1 MGVHAA
7 SEKPYELAYEA
18 SIRAIEAQ
26 ATLVESLRSRAG
38 TMLAA
43 TALVTS
49 FFGGQALVRGG
60 GSPLHLVSYTSGALA
75 SFIAVSLLTLTMLL
89 PFTLRVT
96 LSAAEILSFVENDPR
111 ADQLTSTD
119 VLREV
124 ALQYESMYDWNDR
137 QLRILE
143 VCFQL
148 AIVFLVAEV
157 AFWLTA
163 LVGGAS

>member
-1 MGVHAA
+1 VATHAV

-49 FFGGQALVRGG
+49 FFGGQALVAAGG
-60 GSPLHLVSYTSGALA
+60 APFHFVSYTTGAVA
-75 SFIAVSLLTLTMLL
+75 SFIAASLLTLTMLL
-89 PFTLRVT
+89 PFTLRFS
-96 LSAAEILSFVENDPR
+96 LSAAEILSFVESDPR
-111 ADQLTSTD
+111 GDQLTSTK

-124 ALQYESMYDWNDR
+124 ALQYESMYKSNAR

-143 VCFQL
+143 VCFRL
-148 AIVFLVAEV
+148 GMVFLVAEV

-163 LVGGAS
+163 LTGGVL

>member
-1 MGVHAA
+1 VV

-49 FFGGQALVRGG
+49 FLGGQALLRTG
-60 GSPLHLVSYTSGALA
+60 GSPLHFLSYTTGALA
-75 SFIAVSLLTLTMLL
+75 SFIAVSSLTLTILL
-89 PFTLRVT
+89 PFTLRFS
-96 LSAAEILSFVENDPR
+96 LSAAQILR
-111 ADQLTSTD
+111 ALETEQRDDQTSTGA
-119 VLREV
+119 LREI
-124 ALQYESMYDWNDR
+124 ALQYELMYDSNTR
-137 QLRILE
+137 QIRILE
-143 VCFQL
+143 TCFRL

-157 AFWLTA
+157 GFWLTA
-163 LVGGAS
+163 LTRGAL

>member
-1 MGVHAA
+1 VCARA
-7 SEKPYELAYEA
+7 VSEKPYELAYEA
-18 SIRAIEAQ
+18 SIRAIENQ
-26 ATLVESLRSRAG
+26 AATVESLRSRAG
-38 TMLAA
+38 TILAA

-49 FFGGQALVRGG
+49 FFGGQALVRAG
-60 GSPLHLVSYTSGALA
+60 GSPLHLVSYTTGALA
-75 SFIAVSLLTLTMLL
+75 SFIGASLVTLTMLL

-96 LSAAEILSFVENDPR
+96 LSAVEILSFVENDPR
-111 ADQLTSTD
+111 ADQLTSTG

-124 ALQYESMYDWNDR
+124 ALQYESMYDSNDR

-143 VCFQL
+143 ACFRL

-163 LVGGAS
+163 LVGGAP